1 MALVMLKMDVDALE
15 RFLDEHFPQAKAAG
29 FVIDSLAPEQIV
41 LRLDANESHL
51 RPGGTVSGPT
61 LMTLADSATYLLLLA
76 RLGPVALAVTT
87 NLNIH
92 FMRKPEP
99 AQLRARARLLK
110 LGKRIAVAEVGIY
123 GADPERL
130 FAHATVTYSIPSR

>member
-1 MALVMLKMDVDALE
+1 MLKMDAAALD
-15 RFLDEHFPQAKAAG
+15 RFLDEQFPQAKRAG
-29 FVIDSLAPEQIV
+29 FVIDSLDEDQIV
-41 LRLDANESHL
+41 LRLDTHEGHL

-99 AQLRARARLLK
+99 EQLRARARLLK
-110 LGKRIAVAEVGIY
+110 LGKRLAVAEVELY
-123 GADPERL
+123 GADPDRL
-130 FAHATVTYSIPSR
+130 FAHATVSYSIPPARA